1 MPTLTELETRLE
13 ALKAQR
19 ASGIARVIY
28 DGKTVEYR
36 GDNEIAA
43 AIRDIEAE
51 MNKAQGITPVR
62 QIRFKTSKGY

>member
-19 ASGIARVIY
+19 ASGIARVTY

-43 AIRDIEAE
+43 AIRDIETE
-51 MNKAQGITPVR
+51 IGKAKGESPVR
-62 QIRFKTSKGY
+62 TIRFNTSKGY

>member
-1 MPTLTELETRLE
+1 MTELSELQTRIE

-19 ASGIARVIY
+19 ASGIVRVTY

-36 GDNEIAA
+36 GDAEIAA

-51 MNKAQGITPVR
+51 ISRLNGETPIR
-62 QIRFKTSKGY
+62 QIRFRTSKGY

>member
-1 MPTLTELETRLE
+1 MTDTTELQTRLE

-19 ASGIARVIY
+19 ASGIARVTY

-36 GDNEIAA
+36 GDSEIAA

-51 MNKAQGITPVR
+51 IGKLNGETPVR
-62 QIRFKTSKGY
+62 QIRFNTSKGY

>member
-19 ASGIARVIY
+19 ASGIARVSY

-36 GDNEIAA
+36 GDTEIAA

>member
-1 MPTLTELETRLE
+1 MPTLTELQTRLE

-19 ASGIARVIY
+19 ASGIARVSY

-43 AIRDIEAE
+43 AIRDIETE
-51 MNKAQGITPVR
+51 IGKAQGITPVR